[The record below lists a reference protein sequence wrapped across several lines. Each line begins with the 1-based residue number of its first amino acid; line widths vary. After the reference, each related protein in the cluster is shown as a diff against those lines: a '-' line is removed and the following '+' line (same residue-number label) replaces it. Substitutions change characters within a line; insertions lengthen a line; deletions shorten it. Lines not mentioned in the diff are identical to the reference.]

1 MGKKGGDTRVK
12 RQMAPTFWNIRRKE
26 SQFVMR
32 VKPGPHPK
40 TRSYPLGMVLRDV
53 LHVVKTQQE
62 AKIVLHAGKVKVDGV
77 VKRDANL
84 AVGLMDVIELA
95 TGQAFRLVPK
105 DSELLVAVPV
115 DEAEKSVKLA
125 KITSK
130 VTTKGKKLQYG
141 FHDGKTLITDA
152 KMKVGDTCVLA
163 LPGANVK
170 QHIKFEKGSMALI
183 ITGENA
189 GRTGRIEDIREGIFS
204 LPTRALVAFE
214 DRTVE
219 LPVEMV
225 MVIGTDKPVIKV
237 N

>member
-12 RQMAPTFWNIRRKE
+12 RQMAPKFWDIKRKQ

-40 TRSYPLGMVLRDV
+40 NHAYPLGMVLRDV
-53 LHVVKTQQE
+53 LKVTKNAQE
-62 AKIVLHAGKVKVDGV
+62 AKIVLNAGKVKVDGV
-77 VKRDANL
+77 TRRDPNL
-84 AVGLMDVIELA
+84 AVGLMDVVETT
-95 TGQAFRLVPK
+95 TGQAYRLVPK
-105 DSELLVAVPV
+105 DSELLTAVAV
-115 DEAEKSVKLA
+115 ENTEKELKLA

-152 KMKVGDTCVLA
+152 KMKVGDTCVLQ
-163 LPGANVK
+163 LPGTNI
-170 QHIKFEKGSMALI
+170 QNHIKFEKGAMALI

-204 LPTRALVAFE
+204 LPTRALVTFD
-214 DRTVE
+214 DRSVE

-225 MVIGTDKPVIKV
+225 MVIGADKPAIKV

>member
-1 MGKKGGDTRVK
+1 MGRRSGATRVK
-12 RQMAPTFWNIRRKE
+12 RQMAPTFWDIRRKE

-40 TRSYPLGMVLRDV
+40 NSAYPLGMVLRDAIKV
-53 LHVVKTQQE
+53 THT
-62 AKIVLHAGKVKVDGV
+62 AKESQLILNEGKVKVDGV
-77 VKRDANL
+77 VRRDPNL
-84 AVGLMDVIELA
+84 AVGLMDVVELA
-95 TGQAFRLVPK
+95 NGQAYRLVPK
-105 DSELLVAVPV
+105 DSELLAPV
-115 DEAEKSVKLA
+115 TAEDAEKAVKLA

-152 KMKVGDTCVLA
+152 DMKVGDTCLLE
-163 LPGANVK
+163 LPGAKVK
-170 QHIKFEKGSMALI
+170 DHIKFEKGSTALI

-189 GRTGRIEDIREGIFS
+189 GKVGKIDDLREGIFS
-204 LPTRALVAFE
+204 LPTRAFVSFG
-214 DRTVE
+214 DKTVE

-225 MVIGTDKPVIKV
+225 MVVGKDKPVIKV